1 MREKARLCSLLK
13 RHVEERKL
21 EKQSWDLY
29 CELYGTVPGWD
40 QPEDSFKID
49 YLPVTVKLLPD

>member
-1 MREKARLCSLLK
+1 M
-13 RHVEERKL
+13 
-21 EKQSWDLY
+21 Y

-49 YLPVTVKLLPD
+49 FLPVTVKMLEKEESKRDGALNEEETITD